1 MDKNWVLPQC
11 VYWLIS
17 QKDES
22 ARFAT
27 KWPES
32 SRVSTFAK
40 VHDQMPLFFARAKGP
55 TISANRDMRNSNRK
69 LINVH
74 DAKRVVNLSKNFP
87 ATPFKMKVWLLFYK
101 VVFSGV
107 CNVQM
112 TANARRKIVI
122 CESPFCP
129 VSLRQDGAFWVL
141 SKGGTNMSFFKSEL
155 PKYIHHDLK
164 KCLWNNS
171 SEAI

>member
-1 MDKNWVLPQC
+1 MDKKLSLVPVW
-11 VYWLIS
+11 YWLIS
-17 QKDES
+17 QRDES

-74 DAKRVVNLSKNFP
+74 DAKRIVNLSKNSQQLLLKWKFGCFFTKWFFLVFAMFKWQP
-87 ATPFKMKVWLLFYK
+87 MHAEKSWFVNPPFVRSPCGKMALFE
-101 VVFSGV
+101 F
-107 CNVQM
+107 
-112 TANARRKIVI
+112 
-122 CESPFCP
+122 
-129 VSLRQDGAFWVL
+129 
-141 SKGGTNMSFFKSEL
+141 
-155 PKYIHHDLK
+155 
-164 KCLWNNS
+164 
-171 SEAI
+171 

>member
-1 MDKNWVLPQC
+1 MW
-11 VYWLIS
+11 YWLIS
-17 QKDES
+17 QRMNLLDLLQNDPNPQES
-22 ARFAT
+22 QPLLKFMT
-27 KWPES
+27 KCHSGHSEI
-32 SRVSTFAK
+32 
-40 VHDQMPLFFARAKGP
+40 FFARAKGP

-74 DAKRVVNLSKNFP
+74 DAKRIVNLSKKNFP

>member
-1 MDKNWVLPQC
+1 MSHLNFRISGSASKLNFFWRKSLSLAPVW
-11 VYWLIS
+11 YWLIS
-17 QKDES
+17 QRDES

-74 DAKRVVNLSKNFP
+74 DAKRIVNLSKKFP

-101 VVFSGV
+101 VVFFWCLQCSNDSQCTPKNRDLWIPLLSGLL
-107 CNVQM
+107 
-112 TANARRKIVI
+112 AARWR
-122 CESPFCP
+122 F
-129 VSLRQDGAFWVL
+129 L
-141 SKGGTNMSFFKSEL
+141 SSKQRRNEHVFF
-155 PKYIHHDLK
+155 
-164 KCLWNNS
+164 
-171 SEAI
+171 